1 MATINGTSLIIVVD
15 GAAIAHTTSA
25 TLNLERAMID
35 VSTKDSAGDSESIAG
50 QKSASVDFEA
60 LVDFSPTAPVE
71 GLVDL
76 ITIYQ
81 ANSAVTWE
89 IASGSAGT
97 APKFTGSGF
106 ISSLS
111 MDAPMEDATTFSG
124 TITVT
129 GAVTYTAS

>member
-15 GAAIAHTTSA
+15 GTAIAHSTSA

-35 VSTKDSAGDSESIAG
+35 VSSKDSSGDSESIAG
-50 QKSASVDFEA
+50 QKSASLDFEA
-60 LVDFSPTAPVE
+60 LVDFSPSA
-71 GLVDL
+71 GDNIADL
-76 ITIYQ
+76 ITLYQ
-81 ANSAVTWE
+81 ANTAVSWE
-89 IASGSAGT
+89 IASGSQGT

-111 MDAPMEDATTFSG
+111 MDTPMEDATTFSG
-124 TITVT
+124 SITVT

>member
-15 GAAIAHTTSA
+15 GTAIAHSTSA

-35 VSTKDSAGDSESIAG
+35 VSSKDSSGDSESIAG
-50 QKSASVDFEA
+50 QKSASLDFEA
-60 LVDFSPTAPVE
+60 LVDFAPSE
-71 GLVDL
+71 GDNIADL
-76 ITIYQ
+76 ITLYQ
-81 ANSAVTWE
+81 ANASVTWE
-89 IASGSAGT
+89 IASGTQGT

-111 MDAPMEDATTFSG
+111 MDTPMEDATTFSG
-124 TITVT
+124 SITVT

>member
-15 GAAIAHTTSA
+15 GTAIAHSTSA

-35 VSTKDSAGDSESIAG
+35 VSSKNSSGDSESIAG
-50 QKSASVDFEA
+50 QKSASLDFEA
-60 LVDFSPTAPVE
+60 LVDFTPTA
-71 GLVDL
+71 GDNIADL
-76 ITIYQ
+76 ITLYQ
-81 ANSAVTWE
+81 ANTAVSWE
-89 IASGSAGT
+89 IASGIAGT

-111 MDAPMEDATTFSG
+111 MDTPMEDATTFSG
-124 TITVT
+124 SITVT

>member
-15 GAAIAHTTSA
+15 GTAIAHSTSA

-35 VSTKDSAGDSESIAG
+35 VSSKDSSGDSESIAG
-50 QKSASVDFEA
+50 QKSASLDFEA
-60 LVDFSPTAPVE
+60 LVDFSPSE
-71 GLVDL
+71 GDNIADL
-76 ITIYQ
+76 ITLYQ
-81 ANSAVTWE
+81 ANASVSWE
-89 IASGSAGT
+89 IASGTQGT

-111 MDAPMEDATTFSG
+111 MDTPMEDATTFSG
-124 TITVT
+124 SITVT

>member
-15 GAAIAHTTSA
+15 GTAIAHSTSA

-35 VSTKDSAGDSESIAG
+35 VSSKDSSGDSESIAG
-50 QKSASVDFEA
+50 QKSASLDFEA
-60 LVDFSPTAPVE
+60 LVDFSPSE
-71 GLVDL
+71 GDNIADL
-76 ITIYQ
+76 ITLYQ
-81 ANSAVTWE
+81 ANVSVSWE
-89 IASGSAGT
+89 IASGTQGT

-111 MDAPMEDATTFSG
+111 MDTPMEDATTFSG
-124 TITVT
+124 SITVT